1 MKLLEIVRGKTRA
14 YRLVFEPMPG
24 GGGYVVTCPALP
36 SMVMEGE
43 TMKEALGLAH
53 HAIERCLETLIAR
66 GHEVPEGEVLFGGR
80 V

>member
-1 MKLLEIVRGKTRA
+1 MKLVEIVRGKVRA
-14 YRLVFEPMPG
+14 YRLVFEPAPG

-36 SMVMEGE
+36 SMVTEGE

-53 HAIERCLETLIAR
+53 HAIEQCLEILAAR
-66 GHEVPEGEVLFGGR
+66 EKDVPEGEVLFGGR